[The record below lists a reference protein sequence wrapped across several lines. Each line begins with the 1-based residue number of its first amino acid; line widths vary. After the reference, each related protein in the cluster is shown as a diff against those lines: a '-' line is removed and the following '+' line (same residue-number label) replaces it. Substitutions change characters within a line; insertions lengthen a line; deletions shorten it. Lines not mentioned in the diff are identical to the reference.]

1 MAIQKM
7 RVQVYERVCTITGR
21 PRKIQYAVND
31 VGTLFRRFWK
41 DPVVRFAEPRQGCW
55 DKWERSEG
63 VLPESAYK
71 TNQHAIVLRGAQEV
85 AA

>member
-1 MAIQKM
+1 M

-31 VGTLFRRFWK
+31 VGTLFRRFWQ
-41 DPVVRFAEPRQGCW
+41 DPVVRFAEPRQGRW
-55 DKWERSEG
+55 DKWEKSEG

-71 TNQHAIVLRGAQEV
+71 TNQYAIVLCGLQK
-85 AA
+85 AAA